1 MFASSPSYSP
11 PHFTP
16 EGESTHVPGVGPEEF
31 GDVPDYGAIVA
42 YPKAMYAA
50 PTPVPAPCSA
60 FVPFARTARRARDA
74 DKQSRRPIKKA
85 VRKPSMARAPLRKA
99 APTAGGTLYKHPLH
113 GWIEKPAQDGSLL
126 DTDLPRVDLIDLTAD
141 DDAIGPIA
149 VEWSPPTLPP
159 PMYDYESCM
168 TGYMG
173 CFGTPFEC

>member
-1 MFASSPSYSP
+1 MFATSPSYSP

-16 EGESTHVPGVGPEEF
+16 EGVSTHVPGVFPEEF

-42 YPKAMYAA
+42 YPKAVRAV

-74 DKQSRRPIKKA
+74 DKQSRRPIKKP
-85 VRKPSMARAPLRKA
+85 VRKQSMARVPLRKA
-99 APTAGGTLYKHPLH
+99 APTAGGTLHKHPLH

-141 DDAIGPIA
+141 DDAIGSIV

-159 PMYDYESCM
+159 PTYDYESC
-168 TGYMG
+168 MG
-173 CFGTPFEC
+173 CFGTPFAC